1 VLLTAQGA
9 CRLSAAFVGT
19 VGALVLVGWRADLT
33 TLKSVFHGMPAM
45 NPVTAVCFILAACS
59 LALLAPAR
67 APPWAAR
74 LGLGLSLAICGIATT
89 KLASMVL
96 GNTGAGVDQLLFTAA
111 LSVDGA
117 APNRMAP
124 NTAVNFLL
132 LGTALCVLR
141 RPGHWSTP
149 TRPLTMAAALVAY
162 VALLGYAYRAG
173 SLTRVSS
180 FIPMALPT
188 ACCFLVLAAGVFLA
202 APDQNALGV
211 VTRDTPGGRLLR
223 RLTPLMLGVPPLLG
237 WLRLQAELAGLLG
250 ATTGVALMVVVMI
263 VMGLGFAFWNAI
275 VIDARDRDRRGAEQA
290 VLKLA
295 HYDALTGLPNRI
307 LFNDRLQ
314 QALAHGARH
323 GRQVA
328 LLYLDLDHFKR
339 INDTLGHGAGDRVLA
354 EAANRLRSCIRDTDT
369 VARLGGDEFTGILTE
384 VADLDAVRRVTERM
398 LHMLA
403 APFEIDGRELRVSAS
418 IGVALSV
425 LDGHA
430 PDELLRRAD
439 EALYRAKLKRN
450 RCEFYSDIPESS
462 RRAPA
467 ASTGATAA

>member
-1 VLLTAQGA
+1 
-9 CRLSAAFVGT
+9 
-19 VGALVLVGWRADLT
+19 
-33 TLKSVFHGMPAM
+33 MPAM

-74 LGLGLSLAICGIATT
+74 LGLGLSLAIWGIAAA
-89 KLASMVL
+89 KLESIVL
-96 GNTGAGVDQLLFTAA
+96 GTGAGVDQMLFTAA
-111 LSVDGA
+111 LSADGG

-132 LGTALCVLR
+132 LGTALSVLR
-141 RPGHWSTP
+141 RPGRWSTP
-149 TRPLTMAAALVAY
+149 TRPLTMAVALIAY

-188 ACCFLVLAAGVFLA
+188 ASCFLVLGAGVFIA

-211 VTRDTPGGRLLR
+211 ITRETPGGRLLR
-223 RLTPLMLGVPPLLG
+223 RLLPIMVGVPPLLG
-237 WLRLQAELAGLLG
+237 WLRLQAERAGLVDPS
-250 ATTGVALMVVVMI
+250 TGVALMVVVMI
-263 VMGLGFAFWNAI
+263 VMGLGIAFWNAI
-275 VIDARDRDRRGAEQA
+275 AVDARDSDRRNAEQA
-290 VLKLA
+290 ILKLA
-295 HYDALTGLPNRI
+295 HYDALTGLPNRF
-307 LFNDRLQ
+307 LFNDRLH
-314 QALAHGARH
+314 QALANAVRH

-328 LLYLDLDHFKR
+328 VLYLDLDHFKL
-339 INDTLGHGAGDRVLA
+339 INDTLGHGVGDRVLA
-354 EAANRLRSCIRDTDT
+354 EAACRLRSCIRDTDT
-369 VARLGGDEFTGILTE
+369 VARRGGDEFTGILTE
-384 VADLDAVRRVTERM
+384 VVDLDAVRRVTERM
-398 LHMLA
+398 LHTLA
-403 APFEIDGRELRVSAS
+403 GPFEIDGREVRVSAS
-418 IGVALSV
+418 IGVALSA

-439 EALYRAKLKRN
+439 EALYRAKLNRN
-450 RCEFYSDIPESS
+450 RCEFYSDIPLPS